1 MSTIL
6 LRKEHFEV
14 RKAAE
19 DLDYILIEC
28 EGQTTPVHITQL
40 VQWLQTFFPED
51 SAPQGYLNLVA
62 QHLALSR
69 PNPGQPTADA

>member
-1 MSTIL
+1 MSAIL
-6 LRKEHFEV
+6 LQREHFEV

-19 DLDYILIEC
+19 DLNYIIIEC

-40 VQWLQTFFPED
+40 VEWLQTFFPED

-62 QHLALSR
+62 QYLALT
-69 PNPGQPTADA
+69 GA